1 MSENISASVD
11 DDVHEFLQQ
20 DHINISGLVNR
31 CLKEYMNT
39 GGDVSAVRDL
49 RIRQLKD
56 EADELETR
64 AETKRQRA
72 EELREELEATKDD
85 EQSAEL
91 DAVLQR
97 AEYIPADPEHPF
109 VRDNADELGIR
120 PAELAD
126 EIADRYGKERIEEN
140 TDGSDLNSL

>member
-1 MSENISASVD
+1 MAENISASVD

-64 AETKRQRA
+64 ADTKRQRA
-72 EELREELEATKDD
+72 KELREELEATKDE

-91 DAVLQR
+91 DAVLQQ
-97 AEYIPADPEHPF
+97 AEYIPADAGHLFVQEH
-109 VRDNADELGIR
+109 ATELGMT
-120 PAELAD
+120 PDELAD
-126 EIADRYGKERIEEN
+126 AIAEKYGKER
-140 TDGSDLNSL
+140 TDSDDDTDLNSL